1 LIIDLHTH
9 TRPGS
14 DDSFLHPVDLIQ
26 KAKKSGLD
34 GICLTEHDWFW
45 DHDEISRLSQEH
57 GFLILPGAEINTEEG
72 HILIFGVN
80 EYIYGMHR
88 TEKLRSIVDEAGGAM
103 ILSHP
108 YRLHLRINEDI
119 QEALD
124 RCSQRPFFEYIDIME
139 VYNGRGSIHQNNFSL
154 ELCRLLKRKGTGG
167 SDAHS
172 FDDVPSCATY
182 FEKNITNLEELIAEL
197 RAGRFRAV
205 DIRHNNEMAGL

>member
-1 LIIDLHTH
+1 MIIDLHTH

-14 DDSFLHPVDLIQ
+14 DDSFLHPVELIQ
-26 KAKKSGLD
+26 KAKQNGID

-45 DHDEISRLSQEH
+45 NHEDISS
-57 GFLILPGAEINTEEG
+57 LPGAEINTDEG

-88 TEKLRSIVDEAGGAM
+88 TEKLREIIDEAGGAM

-119 QEALD
+119 QVALD
-124 RCSQRPFFEYIDIME
+124 RCSQRPVFKYIDIME
-139 VYNGRGSIHQNNFSL
+139 VYNGRGSTHQNNFSL
-154 ELCRLLKRKGTGG
+154 ELCRLLNRKGTGG

-182 FEKNITNLEELIAEL
+182 FEKNITNLEELITEL
-197 RAGRFRAV
+197 KASRFSAV
-205 DIRHNNEMAGL
+205 DLRHSGEMANL